1 MGEARSE
8 VYRELRAHQL
18 RVPVGVDLPED
29 HLSFIFAYLGHLC
42 DDAAAALRAGNEGQ
56 AAELLERQR
65 SFFRAHVASWVR
77 DFLAQ
82 ARLMVETRFYRG
94 VLALTE
100 AFVAEEERS
109 FEEAASLAA

>member
-1 MGEARSE
+1 MLDIEYVAMPSNGI
-8 VYRELRAHQL
+8 LNMKT
-18 RVPVGVDLPED
+18 DPEQT
-29 HLSFIFAYLGHLC
+29 I
-42 DDAAAALRAGNEGQ
+42 AAALRAGNEGQ

-109 FEEAASLAA
+109 FEEAASAAA

>member
-1 MGEARSE
+1 
-8 VYRELRAHQL
+8 
-18 RVPVGVDLPED
+18 
-29 HLSFIFAYLGHLC
+29 
-42 DDAAAALRAGNEGQ
+42 
-56 AAELLERQR
+56 
-65 SFFRAHVASWVR
+65 AHVASWVR

>member
-1 MGEARSE
+1 MDTPVVIVPMPPRPCARE
-8 VYRELRAHQL
+8 TKARPQK
-18 RVPVGVDLPED
+18 
-29 HLSFIFAYLGHLC
+29 
-42 DDAAAALRAGNEGQ
+42 
-56 AAELLERQR
+56 LLERQR
-65 SFFRAHVASWVR
+65 SCFRAHVASSVR

-109 FEEAASLAA
+109 FEEAASAAASIRGRPESGRPSRSAGKSVAHGRVFGLEITVL

>member
-1 MGEARSE
+1 MKVERRHMLLYAVTDRSWLHGQSLVYAVEE
-8 VYRELRAHQL
+8 VLAGGATMLQL
-18 RVPVGVDLPED
+18 REK
-29 HLSFIFAYLGHLC
+29 HLEH
-42 DDAAAALRAGNEGQ
+42 
-56 AAELLERQR
+56 
-65 SFFRAHVASWVR
+65 R

-109 FEEAASLAA
+109 FEEAASAAA

>member
-1 MGEARSE
+1 MKEPRG
-8 VYRELRAHQL
+8 
-18 RVPVGVDLPED
+18 D
-29 HLSFIFAYLGHLC
+29 GHAGGHHA
-42 DDAAAALRAGNEGQ
+42 DAAAALRAGNEGQ

-109 FEEAASLAA
+109 FEEAASAAA